1 MAGFRATPSRR
12 NPVLYGMVV
21 YAIRFKN
28 PLLHRQSTL
37 RKRRLGENRVSGQT
51 SSGPQSPAN
60 AGRFPLGGRGL
71 CPKSTS
77 PRAPRSEEGGN
88 RSGQRSDCPGPSSS
102 AGTSSG
108 GTSSSSRCASC
119 ASGGCAGTWPGC
131 SPRSAA
137 GSAGTWARRSPRGSA
152 CSTRISPR
160 PRAGSHSRCLPGS
173 GGCSGC
179 RYAAPGLPGSR
190 SRTGAGARRFSR
202 QPSNPSPSGP
212 RTRPGRAGRARAE
225 DGGSGTAYSGARAS
239 HGPAGTGHGGIKP

>member
-1 MAGFRATPSRR
+1 MAENDTRLETLEDEVKVLKGEVKRTLVDLRALLMREDSPLAEGGFARRAPAPEPPAPKKEVTE
-12 NPVLYGMVV
+12 VV
-21 YAIRFKN
+21 SEVVAPAPEFSWN
-28 PLLHRQSTL
+28 WLHPHPL
-37 RKRRLGENRVSGQT
+37 NYW
-51 SSGPQSPAN
+51 
-60 AGRFPLGGRGL
+60 GRG
-71 CPKSTS
+71 
-77 PRAPRSEEGGN
+77 N
-88 RSGQRSDCPGPSSS
+88 HF
-102 AGTSSG
+102 
-108 GTSSSSRCASC
+108 

-137 GSAGTWARRSPRGSA
+137 GCAGTWPGRSPRGSA

-160 PRAGSHSRCLPGS
+160 PGAGSHSRCLPGS

-190 SRTGAGARRFSR
+190 SWTGAGARRFSR